1 MLTPD
6 EQRVRNEQFEKD
18 NQAALDKSE
27 NAARMKEINYNVQ
40 LKEDSDLTDAIKVV
54 HPKPRKEG
62 EAAAGTEA
70 LDANAKI
77 FKDIYKATDKPK
89 TAREKIQM
97 VLDL

>member
-1 MLTPD
+1 MLTPE
-6 EQRVRNEQFEKD
+6 EQRVRNEQFDKD

-27 NAARMKEINYNVQ
+27 NAARLKEINYNVQ

-62 EAAAGTEA
+62 EAAAGAEA

-77 FKDIYKATDKPK
+77 FKDIYKATERAKS
-89 TAREKIQM
+89 AREKIQM